1 MGTPIGGLIRRINR
15 SVVLRHSARILPIF
29 YLPIFQ
35 CCVAS
40 VPAHVDLPA
49 PGAINVRLAEADRLA
64 SRGCYLCLKE
74 AAAAYEALLHSPAA
88 DTLGQPLAAKALEN
102 YLMIALRE
110 DELRIPDSG
119 ARDAARQLQARVPS
133 SYETYFAVLDA
144 GPARSRDFVEALEA
158 EWPASPMKA
167 YFYLSTALST
177 ARVKELKLQ
186 VEGILDTY
194 PHDLSLK
201 YRMQAFLPT
210 FAEDEA
216 RTLIGEETGF
226 GEVHFLIGQRAV
238 LDARLEDAHR
248 ELSRARQ
255 LLPDSAAIVLVFA
268 NVKMAYAR
276 YEEALSLYDHVLT
289 LAGTDADAQLG
300 RARALS
306 YLRRHAEAI
315 ALLDELLQNLRNSP
329 GEKFYWRAWN
339 RLRLGETRAAY
350 EDAVAALNGM
360 RNNEVYRLAGIA
372 AFGIAQRTEARR
384 YFDEALTIDPGD
396 CDAQRYLGQIDAAE
410 ASWKPAYAR
419 FSSAVACY
427 DRALA
432 RMAGELAGYEQ
443 DISGLSNGLIASL
456 RTEIQ
461 ETRTLRA
468 ISAGAAALTA
478 KNSGI
483 PGP

>member
-1 MGTPIGGLIRRINR
+1 
-15 SVVLRHSARILPIF
+15 
-29 YLPIFQ
+29 
-35 CCVAS
+35 
-40 VPAHVDLPA
+40 
-49 PGAINVRLAEADRLA
+49 
-64 SRGCYLCLKE
+64 
-74 AAAAYEALLHSPAA
+74 
-88 DTLGQPLAAKALEN
+88 
-102 YLMIALRE
+102 MIALRE
-110 DELRIPDSG
+110 VELRIPDSG
-119 ARDAARQLQARVPS
+119 ARDAAGQLQARVPS
-133 SYETYFAVLDA
+133 SYAAYFAVLDA
-144 GPARSRDFVEALEA
+144 GPARSRDAVDLLEP

-177 ARVKELKLQ
+177 ARVKELKPQ
-186 VEGILDTY
+186 VDGILNTY

-210 FAEDEA
+210 FSEDEA
-216 RTLIGEETGF
+216 RALIGQETGF

-255 LLPDSAAIVLVFA
+255 LLPDSAAIALVFA
-268 NVKMAYAR
+268 DVKMAYAR
-276 YEEALSLYDHVLT
+276 YEEALALYNHVLT
-289 LAGTDADAQLG
+289 LAGTDSDAQLG

-315 ALLDELLQNLRNSP
+315 ALLDELLRNLRNNP

-339 RLRLGETRAAY
+339 RLRLGDRRGAY
-350 EDAVAALNGM
+350 EDAVAALKGM

-372 AFGIAQRTEARR
+372 AFGIAQRTEARG
-384 YFDEALTIDPGD
+384 YFDEALAIDPAD

-419 FSSAVACY
+419 FSGAVSCY
-427 DRALA
+427 DRALE
-432 RMAGELAGYEQ
+432 RMAGKLATYEQ
-443 DISGLSNGLIASL
+443 DISGLSNGLILSL
-456 RTEIQ
+456 RTEIE
-461 ETRTLRA
+461 ETRALRG
-468 ISAGAAALTA
+468 ISAGNAALTA